1 MKKCYYA
8 KKCGGCAYIHEE
20 YENQLIEKQKSVQA
34 LFPRTKVSPIVGMDN
49 PYHYRHKVYAT
60 FGYKEDGL
68 VHAGMYEENSHNLI
82 FAKDCLIQHNI
93 ANHIIQ
99 MLCDIA
105 NKLHIEP
112 YNEDTQ
118 YGVLRHAYVRV
129 SHATNKALVVIVI
142 GSKEL
147 PGSKT
152 FVKELLEKE
161 PRISSIVLNYNRKD
175 TSLILGDTD
184 KVLYGP
190 GYITDT
196 IHDIEFRIS
205 PKSFYQIN
213 PVQTEKLYSIA
224 IELAN
229 LKKTDNVLDACCGI
243 GTISLCAA
251 KSVNSVT
258 GVEISKDAIK
268 DAIYNAKKN
277 HINNAYFYAGDAG
290 EFIDSLI
297 DKPDV
302 VFLDPPRSGMSK
314 QAIDALIRLKTSRIV
329 YISCNPETQ
338 ARDVK
343 QLVKEGYRINKI
355 VPVDLFPYTKHVE
368 NVISLEIINNTRYK
382 KDNYK
387 KRQTYR

>member
-1 MKKCYYA
+1 
-8 KKCGGCAYIHEE
+8 
-20 YENQLIEKQKSVQA
+20 
-34 LFPRTKVSPIVGMDN
+34 
-49 PYHYRHKVYAT
+49 
-60 FGYKEDGL
+60 
-68 VHAGMYEENSHNLI
+68 
-82 FAKDCLIQHNI
+82 
-93 ANHIIQ
+93 
-99 MLCDIA
+99 
-105 NKLHIEP
+105 
-112 YNEDTQ
+112 
-118 YGVLRHAYVRV
+118 
-129 SHATNKALVVIVI
+129 
-142 GSKEL
+142 
-147 PGSKT
+147 T

-277 HINNAYFYAGDAG
+277 HINNAYFYTDDAG

-343 QLVKEGYRINKI
+343 QLVKEGYRISKI

-368 NVISLEIINNTRYK
+368 TVVLLQRMK
-382 KDNYK
+382 V
-387 KRQTYR
+387 

>member
-1 MKKCYYA
+1 M
-8 KKCGGCAYIHEE
+8 
-20 YENQLIEKQKSVQA
+20 
-34 LFPRTKVSPIVGMDN
+34 
-49 PYHYRHKVYAT
+49 
-60 FGYKEDGL
+60 
-68 VHAGMYEENSHNLI
+68 
-82 FAKDCLIQHNI
+82 
-93 ANHIIQ
+93 
-99 MLCDIA
+99 
-105 NKLHIEP
+105 
-112 YNEDTQ
+112 
-118 YGVLRHAYVRV
+118 
-129 SHATNKALVVIVI
+129 VIVI

-224 IELAN
+224 IKLAN

-314 QAIDALIRLKTSRIV
+314 QAIDALVRLKTSRIV

-343 QLVKEGYRINKI
+343 QLVKEGYHINKI

-368 NVISLEIINNTRYK
+368 TVCVMSRVEGK
-382 KDNYK
+382 
-387 KRQTYR
+387 